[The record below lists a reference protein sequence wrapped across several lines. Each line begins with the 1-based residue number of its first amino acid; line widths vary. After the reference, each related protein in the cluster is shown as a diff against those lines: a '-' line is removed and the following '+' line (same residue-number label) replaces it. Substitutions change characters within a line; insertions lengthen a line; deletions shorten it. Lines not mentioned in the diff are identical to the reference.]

1 MDTPHH
7 YTQGTYEPL
16 NVMEAW
22 STPGEY
28 RGFLKLTVLKYI
40 NRYQKKHGLLDLAK
54 AKDYLEKLIAYEEK
68 EAGIPPF

>member
-16 NVMEAW
+16 KVMEAW
-22 STPGEY
+22 STPEEY
-28 RGFLKLTVLKYI
+28 RGFLKINVLKYI

-68 EAGIPPF
+68 EASNPPF

>member
-16 NVMEAW
+16 KVMEAW
-22 STPGEY
+22 STPEEY
-28 RGFLKLTVLKYI
+28 RGFLKLNVLKYI

-54 AKDYLEKLIAYEEK
+54 AKDYLEDLIAYEEK
-68 EAGIPPF
+68 EASNPPF